1 MPQTRERLQQK
12 SRTREAVLAGARAL
26 ISRGEAVTVAA
37 AAAEVGVSKA
47 TAYRYFSD
55 PNTLAAEA
63 GLALD
68 VRSYEAIVAQAPT
81 LRDRLM
87 AICLEMF
94 DLPLGHEIDFRRFL
108 ARNLDASGQG
118 DRRQVPPR
126 GARRMAMYQQA
137 LDEAPHDL
145 AGEEQARLVRALSL
159 ATGVEAMISLLDV
172 AQASREEAR
181 ATVREVAEAILDK
194 YLPTQKP

>member
-1 MPQTRERLQQK
+1 MSLSHERLQQK

-26 ISRGEAVTVAA
+26 IARGEAVTVAA

-68 VRSYEAIVAQAPT
+68 VRPYEAIVVHSSK
-81 LRDRLM
+81 LREKLL
-87 AICLEMF
+87 AIGLEMF
-94 DLPLGHEIDFRRFL
+94 DLALGHEAEFRRFL
-108 ARNLDASGQG
+108 ARNLDASGQN
-118 DRRQVPPR
+118 DRRQAPPR
-126 GARRMAMYQQA
+126 GARRTAMYRRA
-137 LDEAPHDL
+137 LDETPHDL
-145 AGEEQARLVRALSL
+145 TEEEQARLVRALSV

-181 ATVREVAEAILDK
+181 ATVQEVAEAILDK
-194 YLPTQKP
+194 YLPTKKP